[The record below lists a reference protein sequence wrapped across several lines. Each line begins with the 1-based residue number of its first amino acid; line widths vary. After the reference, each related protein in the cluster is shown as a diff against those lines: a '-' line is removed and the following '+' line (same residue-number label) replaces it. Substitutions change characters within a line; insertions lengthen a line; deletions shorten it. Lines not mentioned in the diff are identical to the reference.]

1 MKNLN
6 YGLFWLGLSLVL
18 ISCATDSI
26 SLAEENL
33 EITRRE
39 VLSYDKASNTISF
52 NNDESDGLAILKNVS
67 FETGIIDLEIKG
79 ENVQG
84 KSFVGIAFNVQNDST
99 YEAIYFRPFNFLAE
113 EQIRR
118 EHSMQ
123 YLAHPKNTWFY
134 LRENFEGQY
143 EAEFPRQPNPDDWF
157 KVQVKVDDSSVQ
169 VWDPESN
176 TELLKVGRLDQS
188 KSDKI
193 ALWMG
198 FDSKGSFRNLK
209 ILD

>member
-1 MKNLN
+1 MKTRIFLCLLACSFL
-6 YGLFWLGLSLVL
+6 YA
-18 ISCATDSI
+18 CEQAPI
-26 SLAEENL
+26 SLSEDNL
-33 EITRRE
+33 EVTGRS
-39 VLSYDKASNTISF
+39 VTGYDEATNTISF
-52 NNDESDGLAILKNVS
+52 NAQDSDGLAIVEGVS
-67 FETGIIDLEIKG
+67 FETGTLDLEIKG

-99 YEAIYFRPFNFLAE
+99 YEAVYFRPFNFLAE

-118 EHSMQ
+118 DHSMQ
-123 YLAHPKNTWFY
+123 YIFHPKNTWFY

-157 KVQVKVDDSSVQ
+157 RVQVKVDESSVQ
-169 VWDPESN
+169 VWDPVSE
-176 TELLKVGRLDQS
+176 TELLAIDRLDQT

-198 FDSKGSFRNLK
+198 FGSKGQYRNLK
-209 ILD
+209 VLN